1 MEDRR
6 REILRQVA
14 SGEVTPDQ
22 AAAMLDEAEGRGSTL
37 MTTTNL
43 PGERAARLRVVRTAG
58 WTEIVGDPGVQEAVA
73 EGPHVARRDGDTL
86 IIEGEEDTAELPG
99 FRFSWRR
106 GYHLTF
112 GDVRPLRIRMNP
124 DLPLEVEAQAGSLRV
139 RDVKGPIRAEVQAGQ
154 TRIEGFAAPLQLTA
168 RAGSVR
174 ASGLLSEGASR
185 ISCEAGSVRLFLDPA
200 SSVRVT
206 ARTTLGSIS
215 VAGRQEQG
223 AWVIGDGRA
232 TLDIE
237 TTMGSVRVLA
247 GSD

>member
-6 REILRQVA
+6 REILRRVA
-14 SGEVTPDQ
+14 AGEVTPDE
-22 AAAMLDEAEGRGSTL
+22 AAAMLDEAEGRGTTV
-37 MTTTNL
+37 MTTTNI

-73 EGPHVARRDGDTL
+73 DGPHVARRDGDTL
-86 IIEGEEDTAELPG
+86 IIEGEEDTADLPG

-112 GDVRPLRIRMNP
+112 GDVKPLRIRVNP
-124 DLPLEVEAQAGSLRV
+124 ELPLEVEAQAGSLRV
-139 RDVKGPIRAEVQAGQ
+139 RDVKAPIRADVQAGQ
-154 TRIEGFAAPLQLTA
+154 TRIEGFVAPLQLTA

-174 ASGLLSEGASR
+174 ASGRLDQGASR
-185 ISCEAGSVRLFLDPA
+185 ITCEAGSVRLYLDPA

-206 ARTTLGSIS
+206 ARTTLGSIT

-223 AWVIGDGRA
+223 AWVIGSGQA
-232 TLDIE
+232 TLDVE
-237 TTMGSVRVLA
+237 AKMGSVRVLT
-247 GSD
+247 D

>member
-14 SGEVTPDQ
+14 VGELSPDE
-22 AAAMLDEAEGRGSTL
+22 AATMLDEPEGRGQ
-37 MTTTNL
+37 MVATTTI
-43 PGERAARLRVVRTAG
+43 PGQRATRLRVVRTAG

-73 EGPHVARRDGDTL
+73 EGPHVARREGDTL

-106 GYHLTF
+106 GYHLHF

-139 RDVKGPIRAEVQAGQ
+139 RDVKGPIRADVQAGQ
-154 TRIEGFAAPLQLTA
+154 TRIEGFAAPLQLNA

-174 ASGLLSEGASR
+174 ASGRLDEGS
-185 ISCEAGSVRLFLDPA
+185 SHVTCEAGSVKLQLEPS

-215 VAGRQEQG
+215 VAGREDRG
-223 AWVIGDGRA
+223 TWVIGDGRG
-232 TLDIE
+232 TLDVE
-237 TTMGSVRVLA
+237 TTMGSVRVLT
-247 GSD
+247 D

>member
-6 REILRQVA
+6 RDILKRVA
-14 SGEVTPDQ
+14 AGELSPDE
-22 AAAMLDEAEGRGSTL
+22 AAAMLDEAESSGS
-37 MTTTNL
+37 MVATTSI
-43 PGERAARLRVVRTAG
+43 PGERGARLRVVRTAG

-106 GYHLTF
+106 GYHLHF

-124 DLPLEVEAQAGSLRV
+124 NLPLEVEAQAGSLRV
-139 RDVKGPIRAEVQAGQ
+139 RDVKAPIRADVQAGQ
-154 TRIEGFAAPLQLTA
+154 TVIEGFASPLQLNM

-174 ASGLLSEGASR
+174 ASGHLDQGASR
-185 ISCEAGSVRLFLDPA
+185 VHCEAGSVKLLLEPS
-200 SSVRVT
+200 SSVSVT

-223 AWVIGDGRA
+223 AWVIGDGQA
-232 TLDIE
+232 TLDVE
-237 TTMGSVRVLA
+237 TTMGSVRVLT
-247 GSD
+247 S

>member
-1 MEDRR
+1 
-6 REILRQVA
+6 
-14 SGEVTPDQ
+14 
-22 AAAMLDEAEGRGSTL
+22 
-37 MTTTNL
+37 
-43 PGERAARLRVVRTAG
+43 VVRTAG

-106 GYHLTF
+106 GYHLHF

-124 DLPLEVEAQAGSLRV
+124 NLPLEVEAQAGSLRI
-139 RDVKGPIRAEVQAGQ
+139 RDVTAPIRADVQAGQ
-154 TRIEGFAAPLQLTA
+154 TRIEGFAAPLQLNA

-174 ASGLLSEGASR
+174 ASGRLDQGASR
-185 ISCEAGSVRLFLDPA
+185 VSCEAGSVKLLLDPS

-215 VAGRQEQG
+215 VMGRQEQG
-223 AWVIGDGRA
+223 AWVIGDGHA
-232 TLDIE
+232 TLDVE
-237 TTMGSVRVLA
+237 TTMGSVRVLTA
-247 GSD
+247 

>member
-14 SGEVTPDQ
+14 AGEVSPEE
-22 AAAMLDEAEGRGSTL
+22 AATMLDEPESGNQMVA
-37 MTTTNL
+37 TTTI
-43 PGERAARLRVVRTAG
+43 PGQRATRLRVVRTAG

-73 EGPHVARRDGDTL
+73 EGPHVARREGDTL

-106 GYHLTF
+106 GYHLHF
-112 GDVRPLRIRMNP
+112 GDVQPLRIRMNP
-124 DLPLEVEAQAGSLRV
+124 NLPLEVEAQAGSLRV
-139 RDVKGPIRAEVQAGQ
+139 RDVKGPIRADVQAGQ
-154 TRIEGFAAPLQLTA
+154 TRIEGFEAALQLTA

-174 ASGLLSEGASR
+174 ASGRLDEGSSHV
-185 ISCEAGSVRLFLDPA
+185 SCEAGSVKLQLDPS

-215 VAGRQEQG
+215 VAGREDRG
-223 AWVIGDGRA
+223 TWVIGDGRA
-232 TLDIE
+232 TLDVE
-237 TTMGSVRVLA
+237 TTMGSVRVLT
-247 GSD
+247 D

>member
-6 REILRQVA
+6 REILRRVA
-14 SGEVTPDQ
+14 AGEVTPDE
-22 AAAMLDEAEGRGSTL
+22 AAAMLDEAEGRGTTVI
-37 MTTTNL
+37 TTTSI

-73 EGPHVARRDGDTL
+73 DGPHVARRDGDTL
-86 IIEGEEDTAELPG
+86 IIEGEEDTADLPG

-112 GDVRPLRIRMNP
+112 GDVKPLRIRVNP
-124 DLPLEVEAQAGSLRV
+124 ELPLEVEAQAGSLRV
-139 RDVKGPIRAEVQAGQ
+139 RDVKAPIRADVQAGQ
-154 TRIEGFAAPLQLTA
+154 TRIEGFVAPLQLTA

-174 ASGLLSEGASR
+174 ASGRLDQGASR
-185 ISCEAGSVRLFLDPA
+185 ITCEAGSVRLYLDPA

-206 ARTTLGSIS
+206 ARTTLGSIT

-223 AWVIGDGRA
+223 AWVIGSGQA
-232 TLDIE
+232 TLDVE
-237 TTMGSVRVLA
+237 AKMGSVRVLT
-247 GSD
+247 D

>member
-1 MEDRR
+1 
-6 REILRQVA
+6 
-14 SGEVTPDQ
+14 
-22 AAAMLDEAEGRGSTL
+22 MLDEPEDAGSL
-37 MTTTNL
+37 VVTTTI
-43 PGERAARLRVVRTAG
+43 PEERAARIRVVRTAG

-106 GYHLTF
+106 GYHLHF

-124 DLPLEVEAQAGSLRV
+124 NLPLEVEAQAGSLRV
-139 RDVKGPIRAEVQAGQ
+139 RDVKAPIRADVQAGQ
-154 TRIEGFAAPLQLTA
+154 TVIEGFAAPVQITA

-174 ASGLLSEGASR
+174 ASGHLDQGSSR
-185 ISCEAGSVRLFLDPA
+185 VTCEAGSVKLLLDKT

-223 AWVIGDGRA
+223 AWVVGDGQA
-232 TLDIE
+232 TLDVE
-237 TTMGSVRVLA
+237 TTMGSVRVLT
-247 GSD
+247 D